1 MHYNNALS
9 DKLDL
14 ASKEL
19 DRLNN
24 LLRSKID
31 EIEKWKQRLAAKET
45 DLSRYENLENDMA
58 QY

>member
-1 MHYNNALS
+1 LRCSKLDEEATRGKEMVHYNHELT

-14 ASKEL
+14 ATKEL

-31 EIEKWKQRLAAKET
+31 EI
-45 DLSRYENLENDMA
+45 
-58 QY
+58 